1 MDESIHGYAVQWKRK
16 ERPKKVGEISC
27 ENMGLVGEISCEN
40 MGLVEVFAS
49 LQLSNDCEMSVCYAY
64 VQNQDQNHLHF
75 E

>member
-1 MDESIHGYAVQWKRK
+1 MDESIHGYAIQWKRK

-27 ENMGLVGEISCEN
+27 ENV
-40 MGLVEVFAS
+40 GLVEVFAS